1 MIDSI
6 RRVERPDAPWY
17 NVKILRVY
25 VAYLRERLHWTD
37 EQVEE
42 LFRRCGSEISTL
54 FYEDNWYG
62 QDFAD
67 TFYATIVEMTGDR
80 DIAYRV
86 GRYVIHDSAKGIAGR
101 VLAGFLSPAVAYK
114 NIGRIAA
121 QYSKGAQLIPI
132 ESSESH
138 AVIRAVVEPGCH
150 EKPYQC
156 RNRLGMLEAVTTF
169 FGVPTAAVE
178 HPACVH
184 RGDDYCEY
192 HLTWVSPGQRHVG
205 LFSALIFGIGATTAW
220 LLTAEPLIALL
231 FGGGAAGAGYS
242 LLHYR
247 ADQNLRRAL
256 SEQVEALR
264 ISGQTIERRHQESLL
279 VGDINSLVN
288 TMMPIEKLCDV
299 AARAIHEKMG
309 YDRVTIFQVDQKE
322 QKLITGSFAGFNLHD
337 AQLLAQA
344 EFNIDPDN
352 TEGFLVSVVN
362 TGEPIFVRD
371 VDAGLGQLS
380 DRSRQFV
387 QRLGVKSFVAVPIT
401 FEKTVFGVIAADN
414 VTPAKFLTSNDLQLL
429 GSVANPIGVSFSN
442 ARAFEELQSINA
454 TLEEKVAER
463 TVELV
468 AARDQAIQA
477 NQAKSQFFATMS
489 HELRTPLNAV
499 IGYCEVLLEEAE
511 EDGLEAFVGDLQKIL
526 SSAWHLLELIDG
538 VLDVSKIEAGRMELY
553 VESFDIHPLIE
564 NVESIAA
571 PLARKNGNALE
582 VSCEE
587 GVGAMSADETKLRQV
602 LLNLLGNACK
612 FTQNGRVSLRCRA
625 DPDSR
630 DQILFEV
637 CDTGIG
643 IPAEKIGD
651 LFQEYSQLDGSTTKL
666 YGGTGLGLVLS
677 QRLCRMMGGD
687 IAVTSVLGEGSCF
700 TARLPRSVETPSL
713 PAAQAGPG

>member
-1 MIDSI
+1 MDSI
-6 RRVERPDAPWY
+6 RRVEDPDTPWY

-42 LFRRCGSEISTL
+42 LFRRCGSEVSTL

-62 QDFAD
+62 QIFAD
-67 TFYATIVEMTGDR
+67 TFYSNLVESTGDR

-114 NIGRIAA
+114 NIGRIAS
-121 QYSKGAQLIPI
+121 QYSKGARLIPI
-132 ESSESH
+132 ESGESH
-138 AVIRAVVEPGCH
+138 AVIRAAVEPGCQ

-156 RNRLGMLEAVTTF
+156 RNRLGMLEAVPTF
-169 FGVPTAAVE
+169 FGMPTAVVE
-178 HPACVH
+178 HSACVH
-184 RGDDYCEY
+184 RGDAFCEY
-192 HLTWVSPGQRHVG
+192 QVAWVAPGQRHVG
-205 LFSALIFGIGATTAW
+205 LLSALIFALGATVAW
-220 LLTAEPLIALL
+220 LVTGEAAISLL
-231 FGGGAAGAGYS
+231 FGGGVAGALYS

-247 ADQNLRRAL
+247 ADRNLRRAL

-264 ISGQTIERRHQESLL
+264 ISGQTIERRHQESQL
-279 VGDINSLVN
+279 VADINSLVN

-309 YDRVTIFQVDQKE
+309 YDRVTIFQVDWDE
-322 QKLITGSFAGFNLHD
+322 QKLITGSFAGFNLRD

-344 EFNIDPDN
+344 EFNIDPEN
-352 TEGFLVSVVN
+352 TEGFLVNVVN
-362 TGEPIFVRD
+362 SGEPIFVRD
-371 VDAGLGQLS
+371 VEAGVGQLS
-380 DRSRQFV
+380 DRSREFV
-387 QRLGVKSFVAVPIT
+387 QRLGVKSFIAVPIA

-414 VTPAKFLTSNDLQLL
+414 VTPAKFLTNNDLQLL

-442 ARAFEELQSINA
+442 AMILEELKSINA

-468 AARDQAIQA
+468 AARDEAIQA

-511 EDGLEAFVGDLQKIL
+511 EEGLEAFAGDLQKIL
-526 SSAWHLLELIDG
+526 SSAWHLLELIDS

-553 VESFDIHPLIE
+553 VETFDIQPVIE
-564 NVESIAA
+564 NIESIVA
-571 PLARKNGNALE
+571 PLARKNDNVLDI
-582 VSCEE
+582 SCDE
-587 GVGAMSADETKLRQV
+587 GLGSMSADETKLRQV

-612 FTQNGRVSLRCRA
+612 FTQNGRVSLHCRV
-625 DPDSR
+625 DPDA
-630 DQILFEV
+630 QGQVAFEV

-643 IPAEKIGD
+643 IPAEKIRH

-677 QRLCRMMGGD
+677 QRLCQMMGGD
-687 IAVTSVLGEGSCF
+687 ISVTSVLGEGSCF
-700 TARLPRSVETPSL
+700 TARLPREVE
-713 PAAQAGPG
+713 AAQLPQARAQPG